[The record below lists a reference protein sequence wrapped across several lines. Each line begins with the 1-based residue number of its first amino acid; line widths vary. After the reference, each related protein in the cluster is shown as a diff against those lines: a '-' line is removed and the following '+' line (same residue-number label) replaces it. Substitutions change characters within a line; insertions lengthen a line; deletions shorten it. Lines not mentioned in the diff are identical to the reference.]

1 MPLMSSVSGLFW
13 HNAAADTAAKA
24 AHLKRTADLNQCFEE
39 ASAAVV
45 SQRDAAAKLFA
56 FHDGVVRQ
64 AGADEG
70 TAAGSA
76 GGLSLGGP
84 GVVEFVRD
92 LGGVQVQPCAQP
104 LLEFDDC
111 LMGPRLSVGAG
122 CKNFSRLRHGSRHSR
137 LCQWWKYILNLWRKQ
152 GGLCQPIQPRW
163 ILRLCPCVIGN
174 SIPSSWVHESEY
186 PALKLCRP
194 ALGKQV
200 TVFLHAVKELFK
212 RTQSE
217 HTIVQD
223 KALAVIGISKLVPA
237 FSICPTT
244 IDAQASR
251 LKSVIGSDKYDLVVK
266 RPYSPPVNVFR
277 SCPLPVVNPQVVW
290 NLYCQRHRQRRR

>member
-1 MPLMSSVSGLFW
+1 MLLQNFLHSMMEW
-13 HNAAADTAAKA
+13 
-24 AHLKRTADLNQCFEE
+24 
-39 ASAAVV
+39 
-45 SQRDAAAKLFA
+45 
-56 FHDGVVRQ
+56 RQ

-70 TAAGSA
+70 PATGSA

-92 LGGVQVQPCAQP
+92 LSGVQVQPCAQP
-104 LLEFDDC
+104 LLEFGDC
-111 LMGPRLSVGAG
+111 LMGPRFLWVLQEFFTAQTWKQTQSPVSVVEIYLEFVAQTGWIVPANTA
-122 CKNFSRLRHGSRHSR
+122 KMDLATLPLRYR
-137 LCQWWKYILNLWRKQ
+137 
-152 GGLCQPIQPRW
+152 
-163 ILRLCPCVIGN
+163 N

-277 SCPLPVVNPQVVW
+277 SCPLPVVR
-290 NLYCQRHRQRRR
+290 NLYCPRHRHRRR

>member
-1 MPLMSSVSGLFW
+1 MLLQNFLHSMMEW
-13 HNAAADTAAKA
+13 
-24 AHLKRTADLNQCFEE
+24 
-39 ASAAVV
+39 
-45 SQRDAAAKLFA
+45 
-56 FHDGVVRQ
+56 RQ

-70 TAAGSA
+70 PATGSA

-92 LGGVQVQPCAQP
+92 LSGVQVQPCAQP

-111 LMGPRLSVGAG
+111 LMGPRFLWVLQEFFTAQTWKQTQTPVTVVEIYLEFVAQTGWIVPANTA
-122 CKNFSRLRHGSRHSR
+122 KMDPATLPLRYR
-137 LCQWWKYILNLWRKQ
+137 
-152 GGLCQPIQPRW
+152 
-163 ILRLCPCVIGN
+163 N

-194 ALGKQV
+194 AFGKQV

-212 RTQSE
+212 RTPSE

-237 FSICPTT
+237 FFY
-244 IDAQASR
+244 
-251 LKSVIGSDKYDLVVK
+251 LSDDD
-266 RPYSPPVNVFR
+266 R
-277 SCPLPVVNPQVVW
+277 CTG
-290 NLYCQRHRQRRR
+290 

>member
-1 MPLMSSVSGLFW
+1 MS
-13 HNAAADTAAKA
+13 
-24 AHLKRTADLNQCFEE
+24 
-39 ASAAVV
+39 
-45 SQRDAAAKLFA
+45 
-56 FHDGVVRQ
+56 
-64 AGADEG
+64 
-70 TAAGSA
+70 
-76 GGLSLGGP
+76 
-84 GVVEFVRD
+84 VVEIY
-92 LGGVQVQPCAQP
+92 
-104 LLEFDDC
+104 LEFVAQTGWIVPANTAKMDPAT
-111 LMGPRLSVGAG
+111 LP
-122 CKNFSRLRHGSRHSR
+122 LRYR
-137 LCQWWKYILNLWRKQ
+137 
-152 GGLCQPIQPRW
+152 
-163 ILRLCPCVIGN
+163 N
-174 SIPSSWVHESEY
+174 SIPSWVHESES

-200 TVFLHAVKELFK
+200 TVFLHAVEELFK

-251 LKSVIGSDKYDLVVK
+251 LKSATGSDKYDLVVK
-266 RPYSPPVNVFR
+266 RPYWPPVNVFR